1 MVMVKRG
8 KARKGN
14 IHSLGTEIVF
24 TVLEAGAYL
33 FNLVVPSLCPSHLHS
48 FSGPSH
54 LQRDADK
61 LRKK

>member
-33 FNLVVPSLCPSHLHS
+33 FNLATAKIGSAPKWSDQNLILVL
-48 FSGPSH
+48 
-54 LQRDADK
+54 D
-61 LRKK
+61 